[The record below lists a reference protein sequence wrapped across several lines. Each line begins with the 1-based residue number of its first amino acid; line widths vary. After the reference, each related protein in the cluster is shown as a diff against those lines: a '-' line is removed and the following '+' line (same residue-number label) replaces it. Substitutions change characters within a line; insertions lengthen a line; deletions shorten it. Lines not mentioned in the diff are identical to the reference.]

1 MSCTIHT
8 DSKPA
13 ETAWEISAA
22 RKRDDRANRLEPYA
36 HWSLA
41 ELTPPPS
48 HNNVIPLVHARL
60 TDRERSFLAS
70 DVTDLAQRLATR
82 ECTALE
88 VTTAFCKAAYAA
100 QELTNCL
107 TEVMFE
113 QALARA
119 QELDEHILTSG
130 KVIGPLHGVPISIK
144 DNIAVKG
151 EDTATGFVA
160 WAGRTIAEEDATVVR
175 ILRQAGAIIYVK
187 TTNPQALGAVET
199 LSNIYG
205 RTTNPFNRSL
215 GCGGSTGGEGAL
227 IASRGS
233 LLGVGTDIGSSIC
246 HYYRGGFGLT
256 SPSSLIYSHTLGV
269 IRVPSAWCGIYGLKP
284 SSDRLPASGLLS
296 PYQGLDNTPVV
307 TGPMAHSTRDL
318 ELFCRVISDYEPW
331 TSDFSALPIP
341 WNSSLAQ
348 HRENDKLL
356 IGIFADD
363 GVVVP
368 HPPVIERLQ
377 KTREALIA
385 AGHEVI
391 DWVPMDHMKGFE
403 LGMKLL
409 LLDGGEAIRTVLAE
423 SGEPAIPPV
432 ARLLNNYKEGGGHT
446 LAESWAV
453 NVQRDQFRARALKH
467 WNDTALRSKSGRPVD
482 AVLCPAAATLA
493 PPPNTTSW
501 IGYTSYWNLLDLPAV
516 VFPSGKPLQAS
527 SWASASRSSDD
538 QPRNPMEELV
548 RAQWNPETFDG
559 APVGL
564 QLVGRRWQEE
574 KLLAV
579 LKHVEDAV
587 ARFEK

>member
-22 RKRDDRANRLEPYA
+22 RKRDDCANQLEPYA

-151 EDTATGFVA
+151 KDTATGFIA
-160 WAGRTIAEEDATVVR
+160 WAGRTIAEEDATVVW

-233 LLGVGTDIGSSIC
+233 LLGVGTDIGSSIVARFWLVVAVPRARQ
-246 HYYRGGFGLT
+246 YTRGNRNELH
-256 SPSSLIYSHTLGV
+256 L
-269 IRVPSAWCGIYGLKP
+269 
-284 SSDRLPASGLLS
+284 
-296 PYQGLDNTPVV
+296 
-307 TGPMAHSTRDL
+307 GPMAHSTRDL